1 MKPLKER
8 NQALVGL
15 VSLTLVA
22 LAIVTAYRFD
32 DIPLLN
38 DRTTYSAHFAESA
51 GLAAGNEV
59 QVAGVKVGEVDE
71 VVLDGTHVRATF
83 SLEGIDSSRI
93 GTETTASIEIKTL
106 LGEKYLALR
115 PKGGGTH
122 DPGDAIPVARTETPF
137 ELQDA
142 FDQLSGTVGEI
153 DTDQL
158 ARSFDVVSETFADT
172 PQSMKDALTGLSA
185 LSETVSS
192 RDEEL
197 SRLLSNTREIT
208 GTLNSRNRQLRTVIE
223 DGNLL
228 LTELQNRRQ
237 AINRLLRGTTS
248 VAGQLSAVVSENRKQ
263 LRPALRE
270 LGKVTDVLQRNQDN
284 LDRGLELLAPFTRLG
299 TNVTGNGRWFEGYIC
314 GLLPPT
320 INTGT
325 GYEYNSEGCVSD
337 VAAPDQGVG
346 GGR

>member
-8 NQALVGL
+8 NQAAVGL
-15 VSLTLVA
+15 VTVTLVV
-22 LAIVTAYRFD
+22 LSITTAYRFD
-32 DIPLLN
+32 DIPILH

-51 GLAAGNEV
+51 GLAEGNEV
-59 QVAGVKVGEVDE
+59 QLAGVQVGTVDE

-83 SLEGIDSSRI
+83 SVDDIDPSRI
-93 GTETTASIEIKTL
+93 GAETTASIEIKTL

-115 PKGGGTH
+115 PQGQEPQ
-122 DPGDAIPVARTETPF
+122 DPGAPIPVERTETPF

-142 FDQLSGTVGEI
+142 FDQLSTTVEDI

-158 ARSFDVVSETFADT
+158 ARSFDVVAETFADT
-172 PQSMKDALTGLSA
+172 PEPMQEALTGLSA

-197 SRLLSNTREIT
+197 SRLLSNTRQIT
-208 GTLNSRNRQLRTVIE
+208 GTLNSRNTELRAVIE

-228 LTELQNRRQ
+228 LSELQSRRA
-237 AINRLLRGTTS
+237 AIKQLLQGTQQVS
-248 VAGQLSAVVSENRKQ
+248 QQLSGVVADNREQ
-263 LRPALRE
+263 IGPALRE
-270 LGKVTDVLQRNQDN
+270 LGTVTEVLQRNQNN
-284 LDRGLELLAPFTRLG
+284 LDRGLELLAPFTRMG

-314 GLLPPT
+314 GMLPPT

-325 GYEYNSEGCVSD
+325 GYEYNSEGCVGD
-337 VAAPDQGVG
+337 IAAPDQGVG
-346 GGR
+346 GR